1 MRALL
6 KSIIILNWSI
16 NSRNLTIQSNM
27 VILFFLKSKISRQE
41 IFNKY
46 NKASKIADNIPIAEV
61 FDEISIYLLLENFF
75 SSHAELASSA
85 NESEYNR
92 LSRGKFTFF

>member
-46 NKASKIADNIPIAEV
+46 NKASKIADNIPIA

-75 SSHAELASSA
+75 STHAELASSA